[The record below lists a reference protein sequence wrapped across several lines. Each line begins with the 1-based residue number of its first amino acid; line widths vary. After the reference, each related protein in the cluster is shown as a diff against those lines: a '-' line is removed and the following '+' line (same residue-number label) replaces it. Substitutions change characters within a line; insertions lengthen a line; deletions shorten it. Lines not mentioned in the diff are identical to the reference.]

1 MRVSGLAVTISVRFS
16 IDEVTVQPHFRF
28 ANKSTRGHNSPIS
41 RRIHGHALPG
51 KATVEYRPFNIP
63 VEFAFLDSGIAR
75 PGLRGRAF
83 LLASLESSQKPP
95 SSPSPVLILLRGSKG
110 EGQRWAA
117 CVPPPRTCMCVFR
130 HSVGSAIIHEIIALA
145 KISWMSPLRSFH
157 RAPSFGIILIRH
169 GSLLRITCIGYV
181 FCAMTSFEAIDFK
194 AGNIHIYIRECREI
208 FIIRR
213 YGEGIYV

>member
-95 SSPSPVLILLRGSKG
+95 SSTSSPPLPRSHSAARI
-110 EGQRWAA
+110 EGRRTEVGRLCSASA
-117 CVPPPRTCMCVFR
+117 NLYAYVPPFGGLRYHPRDNCTRQDLVDVAVTEFPSRSLFWDYINTPRIPITYYVHRLRFLRDDIFR
-130 HSVGSAIIHEIIALA
+130 G
-145 KISWMSPLRSFH
+145 H
-157 RAPSFGIILIRH
+157 RF
-169 GSLLRITCIGYV
+169 
-181 FCAMTSFEAIDFK
+181 
-194 AGNIHIYIRECREI
+194 
-208 FIIRR
+208 
-213 YGEGIYV
+213 

>member
-117 CVPPPRTCMCVFR
+117 CVPPPRTCMRVFR
-130 HSVGSAIIHEIIALA
+130 HSVGPRPPPRYHPRDNCTRQDLVDVAVTEFPSRSLFWDYINTPRIPITYYVHR
-145 KISWMSPLRSFH
+145 LRFLRDDIFRGH
-157 RAPSFGIILIRH
+157 RF
-169 GSLLRITCIGYV
+169 
-181 FCAMTSFEAIDFK
+181 
-194 AGNIHIYIRECREI
+194 
-208 FIIRR
+208 
-213 YGEGIYV
+213 